1 MIQNVLRSIGGVGV
15 YGVISISIFFV
26 VFTGMLIWAFRIKK
40 PLLTAMGEVPL
51 TDGSEPQV
59 LKGENHHE

>member
-15 YGVISISIFFV
+15 YGVISISIFFA
-26 VFTGMLIWAFRIKK
+26 VFTGMLIWAFSIKK
-40 PLLTAMGEVPL
+40 PLLAAMGEMPL
-51 TDGSEPQV
+51 NDGSETQV